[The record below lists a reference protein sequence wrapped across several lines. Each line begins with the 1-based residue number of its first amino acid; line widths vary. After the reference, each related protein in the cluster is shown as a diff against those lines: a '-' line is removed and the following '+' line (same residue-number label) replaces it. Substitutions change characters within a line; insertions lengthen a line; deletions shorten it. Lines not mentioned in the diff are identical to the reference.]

1 MTREEMKQRLKL
13 FAIRI
18 VNMVNSMPNTIAS
31 NAIAKQVIRSGTS
44 PSANYR
50 AACIGK
56 SDKDFLNKLKI
67 CEEELD
73 ETVHWL
79 ELITECEILPKNRMV
94 DIYEENLEL
103 IKIVVASIKTMR
115 NKINKTNMIQ

>member
-50 AACIGK
+50 ATCIGK

-73 ETVHWL
+73 ETAHWL

-115 NKINKTNMIQ
+115 NKINKTNMMQ